1 MEWVWVSVLLFA
13 SVLVWGSVK
22 VIQMA
27 LAWKILEEMQKV
39 EDLKSDL
46 DLEILLEKWKAEGL
60 G

>member
-1 MEWVWVSVLLFA
+1 MEMVWISLLLFL

-46 DLEILLEKWKAEGL
+46 DLQILLEKWKAEG
-60 G
+60 